1 MKRRR
6 RWSDHD
12 RYWGPFTFAHS
23 KNPWGSGTF
32 EISLNSGYDEYPG
45 NHLLL
50 RGFSWTVIVE
60 LPDLIAPYRERVYPR
75 EWKNHEGRT
84 YYDNEYNRRYGFYSC
99 EGHFNVMYGR
109 ESNDSKT
116 EQRWSTF
123 LPWTQWRHVRQSWYG
138 LAGEHLASVYDA
150 DERLGTGPSRWE
162 REREIAERTPTV
174 AFTFLDYDGEPI
186 TATTKIEEREWRF
199 GTGWC
204 RWLSWFRRPMI
215 KRSLDIQFSAEVG
228 PRKGSWK
235 GGTLGHSIQMLPGE
249 LHRDAFLRYAEKYH
263 LKDVTPVEVSR

>member
-12 RYWGPFTFAHS
+12 RHWGPFTIARG
-23 KNPWGSGTF
+23 KGTI
-32 EISLNSGYDEYPG
+32 EVMLHSGYDEYPG
-45 NHLLL
+45 NHLSL
-50 RGFSWTVIVE
+50 RGFGWAVLVE
-60 LPDLIAPYRERVYPR
+60 LPDLIPPYRERVVAN
-75 EWKNHEGRT
+75 WDAATVAHLGRN
-84 YYDNEYNRRYGFYSC
+84 YFVEEHNRRYGFYSC
-99 EGHFNVMYGR
+99 EGHFNICWGR
-109 ESNDSKT
+109 DTDDSLT

-150 DERLGTGPSRWE
+150 DTSLGTGSSRWE
-162 REREIAERTPTV
+162 RERAIAERTPTV
-174 AFTFLDYDGEPI
+174 TFMFLDYDGEPI

-235 GGTLGHSIQMLPGE
+235 GGTIGHSIEMRPGD

-263 LKDVTPVEVSR
+263 LKDVLPVEVSR